1 MPPKTS
7 GAQARNEVPL
17 VGRVSAPAAPV
28 ELPSGDQLTSF
39 RLVVDRG
46 PSRRPVREGARVP
59 TVDTFDCVA
68 WTAAL
73 RRASLTWEVGDIVE
87 VVGAARRRFF
97 RAGGGVQSRFEIEV
111 VKARRVRA
119 AAA

>member
-1 MPPKTS
+1 MPQKTS
-7 GAQARNEVPL
+7 DATARNEVLL
-17 VGRVSAPAAPV
+17 VGRVSAAAVAV

-46 PSRRPVREGARVP
+46 PSRRPAREGARTP
-59 TVDTFDCVA
+59 TIDTFDCVA

-73 RRASLTWEVGDIVE
+73 QRAALGWEPGDTVE
-87 VVGAARRRFF
+87 VAGAARRRFF

-111 VKARRVRA
+111 TRARRISRA
-119 AAA
+119 A